1 MKVTNYPKFVNKT
14 RENIN
19 IYEAASGFRI
29 KQETVQQITD
39 LEKYLA
45 DNMLITAPGII
56 ADEISQK
63 TAKIKVE
70 IEQWHKN
77 KIETT
82 QNEIVVAQE
91 NVDKATLPNEKRAA
105 QDQLDKLNAELKKLS
120 EVFTTLEKSFA
131 TDLGTAHQAA
141 ANHQA
146 WINGIASL
154 RADEDYRKKLDT
166 TLGIKTSN
174 EITIGSPLSDSEM
187 NFRAIRERYDNPMGG
202 QTTLTWDKTGMLT
215 DFTINAPS
223 PFTTKNEA
231 IDLSNMI
238 DNYISNLS
246 GDEVWPGFM
255 ENPVKTVALALKTP
269 LPIIESFLKISTQ
282 AISTAAVP
290 STTGTMLKGLSSFI
304 DDIRGVSAH
313 QRKCFEHETC
323 ALTGVMLRQG
333 QEKISFTIA
342 SDKQYLMD
350 DRARSQILGAIKAGA
365 DLDKITIKTANPEYG
380 KKEGAP
386 EYLTKN
392 AADYFRTPQMK
403 ELLQR
408 RNDQAQIIREQIKAL
423 RTPQTEGAKATLEKL
438 KQEKL
443 NPDKLKQEKS
453 NPEKESS
460 TAGPGNKT

>member
-14 RENIN
+14 RENIIN
-19 IYEAASGFRI
+19 YEVASGFHI
-29 KQETVQQITD
+29 KQETLQQITD

-63 TAKIKVE
+63 TAMIKVE
-70 IEQWHKN
+70 IEQWHKS

-82 QNEIVVAQE
+82 QKEIVVAQQK
-91 NVDKATLPNEKRAA
+91 VDNATPPNKKRAA
-105 QDQLDKLNAELKKLS
+105 QDQLDKLNAELKQLS
-120 EVFTTLEKSFA
+120 DAFTTLEKSFA

-174 EITIGSPLSDSEM
+174 EIILGSAQSGSEM
-187 NFRAIRERYDNPMGG
+187 NFNAIRERYDNPMGG

-223 PFTTKNEA
+223 PFKTKNEA

-255 ENPVKTVALALKTP
+255 ENPVKTDALFKTVALALKTP
-269 LPIIESFLKISTQ
+269 LPFIESFLKISTQ

-386 EYLTKN
+386 EYLTKK
-392 AADYFRTPQMK
+392 AADYFRTPQMN
-403 ELLQR
+403 EILQR
-408 RNDQAQIIREQIKAL
+408 
-423 RTPQTEGAKATLEKL
+423 
-438 KQEKL
+438 
-443 NPDKLKQEKS
+443 S
-453 NPEKESS
+453 HSFS
-460 TAGPGNKT
+460 